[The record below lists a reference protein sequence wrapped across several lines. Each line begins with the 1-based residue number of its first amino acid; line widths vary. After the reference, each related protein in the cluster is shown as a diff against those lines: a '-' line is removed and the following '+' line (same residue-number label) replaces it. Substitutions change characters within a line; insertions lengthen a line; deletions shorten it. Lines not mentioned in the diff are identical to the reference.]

1 MSNKKKNIGR
11 ERRIWKIL
19 EDDLLEW
26 WQINVC
32 IFGQFYSVW
41 QRREGAKNQATTWLN
56 VLMSFNQWQELE
68 LTCTGS
74 QSFPSWNS
82 VIISVAGLKL
92 IMVGLFT
99 PQKWVSATT
108 NQGFPL
114 TPRELV
120 YQYTTE
126 YNNIMMLLEVNMAWK
141 GKEGR
146 KEEKRKEGRQKGK
159 GEGKGKRE
167 RGKSKKK
174 RHLLSD
180 TDL

>member
-1 MSNKKKNIGR
+1 MLKTHFFLMLSLQLKSGPSLSCFRGWFTCIVSGGR
-11 ERRIWKIL
+11 NVAPWWLLCIL
-19 EDDLLEW
+19 S
-26 WQINVC
+26 
-32 IFGQFYSVW
+32 QFPA
-41 QRREGAKNQATTWLN
+41 RWLPACN
-56 VLMSFNQWQELE
+56 
-68 LTCTGS
+68 
-74 QSFPSWNS
+74 
-82 VIISVAGLKL
+82 LKSA
-92 IMVGLFT
+92 MVGLFT

-174 RHLLSD
+174 D
-180 TDL
+180 IC